1 MKRKRAIYMLQEV
14 VDFAMTTEE
23 GGGAANKHHVYG
35 FRAFHSVS
43 TMSPV
48 LE

>member
-1 MKRKRAIYMLQEV
+1 MLQEV

-23 GGGAANKHHVYG
+23 GGGGGAANKHHVYG
-35 FRAFHSVS
+35 FRAFHSES
-43 TMSPV
+43 TMSSV